1 MYDYPFRVP
10 AKFSLIIRSLVTQEG
25 LALSLDPNFKIV
37 EVSYPYVAQR
47 LLTGETPQ
55 MRRRLIEVLFKDGKF
70 QWERLENMIAIAR
83 SDQNFDLLPTAQLG
97 LQYLLSEEGQFLR
110 RELLLALTEDDQLHG
125 AEIQS
130 LWNLVKDDLPPE
142 RLFNVALNALSTI
155 SSDGIGAILP
165 KAPAVSSK

>member
-1 MYDYPFRVP
+1 
-10 AKFSLIIRSLVTQEG
+10 
-25 LALSLDPNFKIV
+25 
-37 EVSYPYVAQR
+37 
-47 LLTGETPQ
+47 
-55 MRRRLIEVLFKDGKF
+55 
-70 QWERLENMIAIAR
+70 
-83 SDQNFDLLPTAQLG
+83 LG

-130 LWNLVKDDLPPE
+130 LWNLVKDDLPPG

-165 KAPAVSSK
+165 KSPIPESPVSLERG